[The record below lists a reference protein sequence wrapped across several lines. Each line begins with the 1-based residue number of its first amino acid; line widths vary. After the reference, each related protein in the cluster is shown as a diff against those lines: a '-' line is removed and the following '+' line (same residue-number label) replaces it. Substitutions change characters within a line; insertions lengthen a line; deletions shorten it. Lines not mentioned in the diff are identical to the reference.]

1 MFQIF
6 IRTKKHICILIHWWD
21 IEELV
26 MAPVCKWQKTSYMSI
41 SWAVPGLPY
50 QRLFRTHRGLGSNP
64 QCISLI
70 LCRFINW
77 WETLCA
83 YLFPL
88 SGVIW
93 VPCWKLLD
101 CFLVP
106 RDPGLPR
113 LVLCPV
119 LKRKF
124 GPLLLLLS
132 HTGHTKLVQCTFDR
146 MPNFGWDHSHNLAL
160 WKKERL
166 SIYWLRES

>member
-1 MFQIF
+1 MALLSVMNFF
-6 IRTKKHICILIHWWD
+6 IWPFNWKTKLASDLNSVVINSFVASSLPALK
-21 IEELV
+21 V
-26 MAPVCKWQKTSYMSI
+26 ANQR
-41 SWAVPGLPY
+41 LPY

-70 LCRFINW
+70 LCRFIGW

-93 VPCWKLLD
+93 VPCWKLFD
-101 CFLVP
+101 CFLVT

-146 MPNFGWDHSHNLAL
+146 MPNFGRDHSTNLAL

-166 SIYWLRES
+166 SIYWLLES